1 MPLLNNL
8 FRTQFKI
15 EHLPPYIRKIW
26 DYNRPET
33 DSINC
38 SIEIFD
44 WSYLFSCKNMY
55 KQVEIF
61 NKILPDIFHN
71 FIPKKIV
78 LCDDQDD
85 EIKILIKKKNWL
97 FQCQRKSGNV
107 K

>member
-1 MPLLNNL
+1 
-8 FRTQFKI
+8 
-15 EHLPPYIRKIW
+15 
-26 DYNRPET
+26 
-33 DSINC
+33 
-38 SIEIFD
+38 
-44 WSYLFSCKNMY
+44 MY

-61 NKILPDIFHN
+61 NKILPNIFHN